1 MKYLSCA
8 SLQLETTNIGNKWAN
23 INVTRYA
30 LAEPS
35 NGESPD
41 KW

>member
-8 SLQLETTNIGNKWAN
+8 SLQLETTNIGNKLAN
-23 INVTRYA
+23 INVTWYA
-30 LAEPS
+30 LGEPS
-35 NGESPD
+35 NVESPG